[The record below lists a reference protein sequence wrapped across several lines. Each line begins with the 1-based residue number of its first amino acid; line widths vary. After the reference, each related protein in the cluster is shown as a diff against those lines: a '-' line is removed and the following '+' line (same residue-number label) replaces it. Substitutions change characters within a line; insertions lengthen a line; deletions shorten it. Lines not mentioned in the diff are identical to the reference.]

1 MELIKC
7 DIEEFKYTI
16 YPEYV
21 KIFPEIERKS
31 YQTLIN
37 LINNNISKI
46 FKLVNNN
53 IFVGFIIANYIK
65 SNKYI

>member
-1 MELIKC
+1 MELIRC

-31 YQTLIN
+31 YQTLMN
-37 LINNNISKI
+37 LINNSISKI
-46 FKLVNNN
+46 FKIIDNNK
-53 IFVGFIIANYIK
+53 FVGFIIANFIIA
-65 SNKYI
+65 SSL